1 VGDRLRPLWDFDD
14 LDASEARLR
23 AALNDETDDTG
34 RAEVLTQ
41 LARVEGL
48 RDRFDEGDALLD
60 QAIEIGGAAP
70 VVAIRVDLE
79 RGRLR
84 RSGDDAA
91 AALPHFVSAYEQ
103 ALATGDEFLA
113 VDAAHMA
120 AIAAEGD
127 ARGEWTARGIE
138 LAERSDDPEVTYWLG
153 PLFNNAGW
161 DLFDDEDYEGAL
173 TLFMRALEERE
184 RRPDQPRPIEFARE
198 AITEAEQALERQR
211 AEG

>member
-1 VGDRLRPLWDFDD
+1 MGDRLRPLWDFDD
-14 LDASEARLR
+14 LDTSEVRLR
-23 AALNDETDDTG
+23 AALDAEPDDAG

-60 QAIEIGGAAP
+60 QAAEIGGASP

-84 RSGDDAA
+84 RSGGDPA
-91 AALPHFVSAYEQ
+91 AALPLFVSAYEQ
-103 ALATGDEFLA
+103 AVASDDEFLA

-127 ARGEWTARGIE
+127 AGWEWTQRGIE

-161 DLFDDEDYEGAL
+161 SRFDDEDYEGAL
-173 TLFMRALEERE
+173 ALFTRALEERE

-198 AITEAEQALERQR
+198 AVAEAEQAIERQR
-211 AEG
+211 SAG